1 MTAFAIL
8 AVGALAFA
16 AAEQVTKG
24 KVTAVSGN
32 TRITPDGGTEQ
43 PVVGSKTNVGTMTFG
58 ISHVLTKNLSIS
70 ATLAMGLTPDAPNY
84 VFTLRFPYTW

>member
-1 MTAFAIL
+1 
-8 AVGALAFA
+8 
-16 AAEQVTKG
+16 
-24 KVTAVSGN
+24 
-32 TRITPDGGTEQ
+32 
-43 PVVGSKTNVGTMTFG
+43 MTFG